1 MFSSLTVN
9 SFYQGEGFIPFPH
22 FSWKWFL
29 AFFEADSKG
38 QSLAALSDDQCL
50 QKAAK
55 GDERA
60 FSELFNRYGDL
71 VFGYC
76 IKLLKDRE
84 QAEDISQE
92 VWVKVIR
99 NSDKYTSKGQFKAWL
114 LQITRNA
121 CFSFFRKQKV
131 RRAEDIEDYEVED
144 VDQQSI
150 LDLISIE
157 EDRDRVKECIKE
169 LPENQR
175 VALVIWMTEDKSYE
189 DIAKDMEV
197 SVSSIKSLLFRS
209 RQNLKEMLSR

>member
-1 MFSSLTVN
+1 MFSSPTVN
-9 SFYQGEGFIPFPH
+9 NFYLGGGLIPFPS
-22 FSWKWFL
+22 FSWQWL
-29 AFFEADSKG
+29 SVFFEGEGATRT
-38 QSLAALSDDQCL
+38 LASLSDDQCL
-50 QKAAK
+50 NKAAR
-55 GDERA
+55 GNERA

-76 IKLLKDRE
+76 VKLLKDRE

-99 NSDKYTSKGQFKAWL
+99 NAEKYNSKGQFRAWL
-114 LQITRNA
+114 LQIARNA
-121 CFSFFRKQKV
+121 CFSFFRKQKI

-157 EDRDRVKECIKE
+157 EDRDRVKECINE